1 MGEIL
6 EALRRADE
14 EREQRDTPRVVHRA
28 PEPSFPPLPVREPEA
43 VSPAEPAEFRPESPA
58 RRSYAR
64 KAQRGQRVAIARD
77 RRGPW
82 EPRAVLM
89 DDCAGAVAESYRHFA
104 VTIRERLAGRGA
116 RSLVVTSALGGEGKT
131 TTACNLAFASAS
143 IAGGARI
150 ALVDLDMRHPSVAA
164 GLGLKPS
171 TGIDSVLGGGAS
183 LDAACLSPDVESL
196 ELYLLAR
203 SSARAHEILSGPAL
217 GALVR
222 DLEQIYDL
230 VIIDTPPSLLVPD
243 ASLILKH
250 AAAYVTIVRTGV
262 TRIAALRAMLK
273 QLPREKYLG
282 PFVNE
287 VRTQPIVDYSSYH
300 DAGKDDREG

>member
-14 EREQRDTPRVVHRA
+14 ERERRDTPRVVHRA
-28 PEPSFPPLPVREPEA
+28 PEPSFPTLPARESET
-43 VSPAEPAEFRPESPA
+43 VSPAEPAELRPESQA
-58 RRSYAR
+58 RLPQAR
-64 KAQRGQRVAIARD
+64 KAQRGQRVAIPRD
-77 RRGPW
+77 RSGPW
-82 EPRAVLM
+82 EARAVLM

-104 VTIRERLAGRGA
+104 VTVLEHLAARGA
-116 RSLVVTSALGGEGKT
+116 RSVVVTSAIGGEGKT

-143 IAGGARI
+143 ISGGGRI
-150 ALVDLDMRHPSVAA
+150 ALVDLDMRHPSVAQA
-164 GLGLKPS
+164 LALQPS
-171 TGIDSVLGGGAS
+171 TGIDSVLAGRTS

-203 SSARAHEILSGPAL
+203 GSPRPHEILSGPAL

-222 DLEQIYDL
+222 ELEQNYDL

-273 QLPREKYLG
+273 QLPREKFLG

-287 VRTQPIVDYSSYH
+287 VRTQQIVDYTYYH
-300 DAGKDDREG
+300 HAEKDNGER